1 MKGLGSVNVARG
13 AKSTEGERPRGLGT
27 HTSSMRGRT
36 WHGGVHRLAPVH
48 GGPSAGSLRES
59 QGQLPLSQQ
68 KLNEVWMCVVCVVWQ
83 MFLGEIEG
91 L

>member
-13 AKSTEGERPRGLGT
+13 AKSTEGERPRSLGT
-27 HTSSMRGRT
+27 HTSSMRGST
-36 WHGGVHRLAPVH
+36 WHGGVHRLTPVH

-68 KLNEVWMCVVCVVWQ
+68 KLNEVWMCVVWQ